1 MLVYRY
7 VMSISMGKA
16 VVDIPERLVQ
26 DEKVPVSD
34 IRTSAGGV
42 CELCQG

>member
-1 MLVYRY
+1 MLAYRY
-7 VMSISMGKA
+7 VLSTTMGKA
-16 VVDIPERLVQ
+16 VVDISECLVQ

>member
-7 VMSISMGKA
+7 VTSTSMSKA

-26 DEKVPVSD
+26 DEKVQVSD
-34 IRTSAGGV
+34 IGASAGGV
-42 CELCQG
+42 CELRQR

>member
-7 VMSISMGKA
+7 VMSTSMGKA
-16 VVDIPERLVQ
+16 VVDISERLVQ

-34 IRTSAGGV
+34 IGASAGSV
-42 CELCQG
+42 CELC